1 MTFDY
6 DELEYELTQ
15 ACDAVHKD
23 FLGRFNNE
31 MYVSVV
37 GSKLE
42 AFVNDLQTEFENTAM
57 TFIKE
62 YKLEKETESKK
73 MVFNVTK
80 IYAKKCVEDFNKV

>member
-6 DELEYELTQ
+6 DELEYALMQ

-31 MYVSVV
+31 VYVSVV

-62 YKLEKETESKK
+62 YKLEKDTESKK

>member
-1 MTFDY
+1 MAFDY
-6 DELEYELTQ
+6 NELEYELTQ
-15 ACDAVHKD
+15 VCDAVHKD
-23 FLGRFNNE
+23 FLNRFNKE

-42 AFVNDLQTEFENTAM
+42 AFINDLQTEFEITAM

-62 YKLEKETESKK
+62 HRLEKDADSKK